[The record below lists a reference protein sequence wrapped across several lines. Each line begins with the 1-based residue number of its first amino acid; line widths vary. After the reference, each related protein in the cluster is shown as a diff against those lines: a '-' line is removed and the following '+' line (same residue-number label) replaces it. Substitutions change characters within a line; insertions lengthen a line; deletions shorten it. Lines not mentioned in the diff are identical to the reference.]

1 MQICRE
7 LTDIEIK
14 VSLNDDNGIFLD
26 PISVSFSLLDSNSNI
41 VAPTTAL
48 STFLA
53 GDTEALV
60 NIVPAHN
67 SIGFELD
74 GITQKKKDYKTLILT
89 LTLYSGAMFVIET
102 QYIVSKSSQLS
113 IMENTYQLMVFAE
126 MLSMDMKVPD
136 WKIAT
141 SEEKRLA
148 MIEAYTRL
156 GKFGYEI
163 QNNLNID
170 SQSLLY
176 ANLFI
181 SPVKRRIHHLNFMK
195 AEAFLDLPSN
205 FLDVIRRA
213 QLIEADA
220 IIHNDISPSV
230 VRSRMIE
237 GVRSETI
244 GDSSITMKTTIG
256 AEYTISKATMRE
268 LSGYLCNYG
277 SIGRS

>member
-7 LTDIEIK
+7 LTDVQIK
-14 VSLNDDNGIFLD
+14 ILLKDDSDIFLD
-26 PISVSFSLLDSNSNI
+26 PIAVSYSLLDSSSNI
-41 VAPTTAL
+41 VTPITLLT
-48 STFLA
+48 TFLV

-60 NIVPAHN
+60 DILPLYN
-67 SIGFELD
+67 SIGFEID
-74 GITQKKKDYKTLILT
+74 GITQKKRDFKTVVLT
-89 LTLYSGAMFVIET
+89 LTLYSGATFVIET
-102 QYIVSKSSQLS
+102 QYIVSKSSQLT

-141 SEEKRLA
+141 TEEKRLA
-148 MIEAYTRL
+148 MIESYTRL

-181 SPVKRRIHHLNFMK
+181 SPVKRRIHHLNFMRE
-195 AEAFLDLPSN
+195 EAFLDLPSN
-205 FLDVIRRA
+205 FLDIIRRA
-213 QLIEADA
+213 QVIEADS
-220 IIHNDISPSV
+220 IIHNDLTPSIV
-230 VRSRMIE
+230 KSRIIE
-237 GVRSETI
+237 GVRTETI